1 MSVELG
7 TQSVYFI
14 NVTGRNRNIQG
25 MSPSRAALEGLGSFA
40 KRKEEFHSTVP
51 SRRFHMLPVIPQK
64 CDAP

>member
-7 TQSVYFI
+7 PQSVYFI
-14 NVTGRNRNIQG
+14 NVTVRNRNIQG
-25 MSPSRAALEGLGSFA
+25 MSPSKAALEGLGGFA

-51 SRRFHMLPVIPQK
+51 SRRFHMFLRIPQK